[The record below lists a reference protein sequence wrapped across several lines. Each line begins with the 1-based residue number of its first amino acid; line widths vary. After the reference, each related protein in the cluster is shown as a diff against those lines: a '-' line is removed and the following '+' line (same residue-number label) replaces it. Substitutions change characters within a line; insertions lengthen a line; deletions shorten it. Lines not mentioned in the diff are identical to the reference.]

1 MQDSMERRR
10 FPHKKLRTETG
21 MPQNETSSVP
31 IIEVHMNVIEWVVFP
46 GSQLSGLA
54 RGSGLLQA

>member
-1 MQDSMERRR
+1 
-10 FPHKKLRTETG
+10 

-31 IIEVHMNVIEWVVFP
+31 IIEVYMHVIEWVVFP